1 MDAAQ
6 AEALCLF
13 ETTGR
18 RRLATLW
25 CDELHC
31 VSSAPM
37 LMSSRRI
44 LLRSAARLAVSATGA
59 ASWLAYA
66 ATKHVSKEPSGVSGP
81 ALLDRLNAAGET
93 PVLAQGSRGAAVMR
107 AQILLDRA
115 WFSPGEIDGGFGA
128 NMRRVVK
135 AYQKAKG
142 LAQSGKVDAAT
153 WTALKSDTAPLFAT
167 YAITEKD
174 AAGPFAA
181 TPREM
186 VDRARMKASSYENL
200 KEALSEKHH
209 MSPKALADL
218 NVGARFQAGEE
229 IVVANVTNQADPG
242 VIKAAASIEIDK
254 SERMLFVLDG
264 AGQPLAGFPIS
275 IGGPLDPL
283 PLGKMKI
290 VNEVKDPTFTYD
302 PAILKKVPAGAV
314 KVDIAGGPNN
324 PIGNMWL
331 GLSKPHWGIHGTPTP
346 DRVGHEET
354 NGCIHLTNWDA
365 ARVSQLAKAG
375 FAVEVKA

>member
-1 MDAAQ
+1 M
-6 AEALCLF
+6 
-13 ETTGR
+13 
-18 RRLATLW
+18 
-25 CDELHC
+25 
-31 VSSAPM
+31 M
-37 LMSSRRI
+37 ISSRRI
-44 LLRSAARLAVSATGA
+44 LLRTAACLAVSATGA
-59 ASWLAYA
+59 TSWLANA
-66 ATKHVSKEPSGVSGP
+66 ATKHDSKNRSGVSGP
-81 ALLDRLNAAGET
+81 AALDRLNAAEET

-135 AYQKAKG
+135 AYQQAKG

-153 WTALKSDTAPLFAT
+153 WTALKADTAPLFTT

-174 AAGPFAA
+174 VAGPYAA
-181 TPREM
+181 TPRDMAE
-186 VDRARMKASSYENL
+186 RAKMKAAPYENL
-200 KEALSEKHH
+200 KEAISEKHH
-209 MSPKALADL
+209 MSPKALVAL
-218 NVGARFQAGEE
+218 NVGAKFEAGEE
-229 IVVANVTNQADPG
+229 IVVVNVTSEADSS

-254 SERMLFVLDG
+254 SDQMLFVLDASG
-264 AGQPLAGFPIS
+264 KPLAAFPIS

-290 VNEVKDPTFTYD
+290 INEVKDPTFTYD

-324 PIGNMWL
+324 PIGNVWM
-331 GLSKPHWGIHGTPTP
+331 GLSKPHWGIHGTPAP
-346 DRVGHEET
+346 DRVGHAET